1 MLFRSLAIDRKK
13 VVELVLRGGQEAA
26 ERLVPAAVRT
36 GEDVFQVAIIVRAI
50 DRQRCFMPYPY
61 VGVATPGTQ

>member
-1 MLFRSLAIDRKK
+1 MRRDHIGVFGAVILGGLGARLHHTK
-13 VVELVLRGGQEAA
+13 VA
-26 ERLVPAAVRT
+26 AAVRT